1 MGRGDAKYVGREVGE
16 HLASK
21 TPPGSFYTDETIFR
35 RELEEFYYR
44 SWMNL
49 GREDQIARPGD
60 FFTREIGGGGLIV
73 VRGSGGVAGGFYNG
87 CGPRGRRRVE
97 GSAGSGVRSVVC
109 PREGWSRSSGGAL
122 GGGAAP

>member
-60 FFTREIGGGGLIV
+60 FFTREIGGGSLIV
-73 VRGSGGVAGGFYNG
+73 GRGTDGIAGALYNA
-87 CGPRGRRRVE
+87 CRPRGRRLVE
-97 GSAGSGVRSVVC
+97 GSSGAKPLSTVRPCSRWVC
-109 PREGWSRSSGGAL
+109 SPGGPL
-122 GGGAAP
+122 C

>member
-35 RELEEFYYR
+35 KELEEFYDR

-49 GREDQIARPGD
+49 GREDEIARPGD
-60 FFTREIGGGGLIV
+60 FFTREIGGGRVMSGPGNGRYSKGLFHHYPA
-73 VRGSGGVAGGFYNG
+73 RGEARPGDAK
-87 CGPRGRRRVE
+87 C
-97 GSAGSGVRSVVC
+97 AT
-109 PREGWSRSSGGAL
+109 L
-122 GGGAAP
+122 

>member
-60 FFTREIGGGGLIV
+60 FFTREIGGGGQLPFPCPV
-73 VRGSGGVAGGFYNG
+73 GTRRGLLHILR
-87 CGPRGRRRVE
+87 P
-97 GSAGSGVRSVVC
+97 
-109 PREGWSRSSGGAL
+109 P
-122 GGGAAP
+122 GAAPLEGQRVAQAPLRAP

>member
-60 FFTREIGGGGLIV
+60 FFTREIGGGRVILG
-73 VRGSGGVAGGFYNG
+73 RGTDGIARGVFKTRRPPGGRPLGGTAGA
-87 CGPRGRRRVE
+87 E
-97 GSAGSGVRSVVC
+97 
-109 PREGWSRSSGGAL
+109 SRSL
-122 GGGAAP
+122 V

>member
-21 TPPGSFYTDETIFR
+21 TPPGSFYTDEMIFR

-49 GREDQIARPGD
+49 CREDQIARPGD
-60 FFTREIGGGGLIV
+60 FFTRAIGGAGADVGLWPR
-73 VRGSGGVAGGFYNG
+73 RG
-87 CGPRGRRRVE
+87 
-97 GSAGSGVRSVVC
+97 
-109 PREGWSRSSGGAL
+109 L
-122 GGGAAP
+122 GGPLKPSRQHGGPCLLRPSGTIGRAHVSTPVG

>member
-60 FFTREIGGGGLIV
+60 FFTREIGGGGLIL
-73 VRGSGGVAGGFYNG
+73 VRGTDGIAGGFFNVLRPPG
-87 CGPRGRRRVE
+87 ARPVE
-97 GSAGSGVRSVVC
+97 GSAGGEARFT
-109 PREGWSRSSGGAL
+109 
-122 GGGAAP
+122 

>member
-60 FFTREIGGGGLIV
+60 FFTREIGGGSLLVGPGPG
-73 VRGSGGVAGGFYNG
+73 RMAGGFSKTIRHPGARPGGGTSGGEPCSLRWPAYG
-87 CGPRGRRRVE
+87 WAHSPQGRR
-97 GSAGSGVRSVVC
+97 
-109 PREGWSRSSGGAL
+109 SRG
-122 GGGAAP
+122 

>member
-60 FFTREIGGGGLIV
+60 FFTREIGGGGVIV
-73 VRGSGGVAGGFYNG
+73 GRGTDGNAGGFFHV
-87 CGPRGRRRVE
+87 CRPRGARLLE
-97 GSAGSGVRSVVC
+97 ESAGGEPRSVV
-109 PREGWSRSSGGAL
+109 S
-122 GGGAAP
+122 

>member
-35 RELEEFYYR
+35 MELEEFYYR

-60 FFTREIGGGGLIV
+60 FFTREIGGGGLLLG
-73 VRGSGGVAGGFYNG
+73 RGVDGLAGGFFNLWRHQG
-87 CGPRGRRRVE
+87 GRLVE
-97 GSAGSGVRSVVC
+97 GYPGAGPPSPVRSSHRWPHSPARSVV
-109 PREGWSRSSGGAL
+109 
-122 GGGAAP
+122 

>member
-35 RELEEFYYR
+35 KELEEFYDR

-49 GREDQIARPGD
+49 GREDEIARPGD
-60 FFTREIGGGGLIV
+60 FFTREIGGGRVIV
-73 VRGSGGVAGGFYNG
+73 GRGADGIARAFFNVFRPRGARPLGEPAGGK
-87 CGPRGRRRVE
+87 
-97 GSAGSGVRSVVC
+97 VRSLFC
-109 PREGWSRSSGGAL
+109 PYPRL
-122 GGGAAP
+122 T

>member
-35 RELEEFYYR
+35 MELEEFYYR

-60 FFTREIGGGGLIV
+60 FFTREIGGERVIV
-73 VRGSGGVAGGFYNG
+73 VRGTGGIARAFYKLCRPPGARPAEGPAGA
-87 CGPRGRRRVE
+87 E
-97 GSAGSGVRSVVC
+97 LRSLVC
-109 PREGWSRSSGGAL
+109 PYH
-122 GGGAAP
+122 

>member
-35 RELEEFYYR
+35 KELEEFYDR

-49 GREDQIARPGD
+49 GREDEIARPGD
-60 FFTREIGGGGLIV
+60 FFTREIGGGRVIV
-73 VRGSGGVAGGFYNG
+73 VRGAGGIARALFNVCRHRG
-87 CGPRGRRRVE
+87 ARPPGGTAGAKPR
-97 GSAGSGVRSVVC
+97 SIVC
-109 PREGWSRSSGGAL
+109 PHHGLTSSPQGRVL
-122 GGGAAP
+122 

>member
-60 FFTREIGGGGLIV
+60 FFTREIGGGSLILG
-73 VRGSGGVAGGFYNG
+73 RGADGVGRGFFNALPHTGASLMEGTAG
-87 CGPRGRRRVE
+87 CE
-97 GSAGSGVRSVVC
+97 A
-109 PREGWSRSSGGAL
+109 
-122 GGGAAP
+122 